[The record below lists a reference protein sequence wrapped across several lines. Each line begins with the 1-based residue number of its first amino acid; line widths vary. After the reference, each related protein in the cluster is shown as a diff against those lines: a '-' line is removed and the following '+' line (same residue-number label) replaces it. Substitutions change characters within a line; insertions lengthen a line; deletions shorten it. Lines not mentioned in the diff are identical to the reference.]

1 MFINKLSKERN
12 ADVWHL
18 LKRQKYL
25 LSLSV
30 HQQQGFK
37 LKEGRFG
44 FCRLGYKKE
53 IFMVTAVRHCNGP
66 NIQPD
71 LSLTQPEKRDGEVG
85 GSQGRKLAWEIQN

>member
-1 MFINKLSKERN
+1 MFINKLSKERK

-30 HQQQGFK
+30 HQQQRVDLSFVDLAVSK
-37 LKEGRFG
+37 NF
-44 FCRLGYKKE
+44 
-53 IFMVTAVRHCNGP
+53 FMVTVVRHCNGP

-71 LSLTQPEKRDGEVG
+71 LPLTQPEKRDGEVG
-85 GSQGRKLAWEIQN
+85 GSQAGKLAWETQN